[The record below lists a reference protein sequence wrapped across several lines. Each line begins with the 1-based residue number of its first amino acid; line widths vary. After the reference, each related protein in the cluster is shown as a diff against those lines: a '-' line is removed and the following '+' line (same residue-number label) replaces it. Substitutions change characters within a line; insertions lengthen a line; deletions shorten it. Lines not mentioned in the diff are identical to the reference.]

1 MNICPG
7 VGSLDHA
14 CMLICLS
21 YVRFCVTLWT
31 TVVHQAPLS
40 MCFSRQKYWS
50 GLPGL
55 LPGGLSYSRIESA
68 SLMSPVLTSR
78 FFIMNTAWKAL
89 AEPYGNSIFSL
100 VRNLHAVLRRSCG
113 NLHSHPQCR
122 RVLFSPHPLQHL
134 LFVDFLM
141 VTILN
146 SVRWYLS
153 VVWFVFLSN
162 VEQLLMCLLAIWIT
176 FLE

>member
-1 MNICPG
+1 MFYCGYCCFGHRGACIFFNYSFVWTYICPG

-100 VRNLHAVLRRSCG
+100 VRNLHAVLCRSCS
-113 NLHSHPQCR
+113 NLHSHP
-122 RVLFSPHPLQHL
+122 
-134 LFVDFLM
+134 
-141 VTILN
+141 
-146 SVRWYLS
+146 
-153 VVWFVFLSN
+153 
-162 VEQLLMCLLAIWIT
+162 
-176 FLE
+176 